1 MGKKGTERRNYSKA
15 FKAEAAALAEKR
27 EKPISQIADDLG
39 VNESVLRR
47 WMQQARE
54 AEQGGLPPFPGH
66 GRPRDEEMTRLR
78 KEVKA
83 LREANEILKKRR
95 SSSRKPNPGDGV
107 SVLAGAQEPLQH

>member
-1 MGKKGTERRNYSKA
+1 MGKKGMERRNYSKE

-27 EKPISQIADDLG
+27 EKPISQIAEDLG

-54 AEQGGLPPFPGH
+54 AAQGGLPPFPGH
-66 GRPRDEEMTRLR
+66 GRPRDEELARLR

-83 LREANEILKKRR
+83 LREANEILKKAA
-95 SSSRKPNPGDGV
+95 V
-107 SVLAGAQEPLQH
+107 IFAQIEPR